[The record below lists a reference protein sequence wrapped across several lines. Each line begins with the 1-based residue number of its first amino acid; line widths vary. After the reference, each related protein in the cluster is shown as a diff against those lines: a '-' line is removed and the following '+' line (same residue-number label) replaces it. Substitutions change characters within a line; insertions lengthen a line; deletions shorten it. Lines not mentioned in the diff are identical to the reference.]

1 MSRAQVLVLV
11 VHGLLLALL
20 GMLLGFPLQHAIT
33 ADGSPQAQ
41 LAWRSSHTTLVTG
54 GTLYVAVA
62 AVGQHLA
69 LGARAARFATSVLVL
84 ASYVFAAV
92 LCAGPLLGARG
103 LQPVGPPAHVAVHL
117 GFLAAIALLFAGL
130 GVILWGACSAV
141 ARSRSA

>member
-1 MSRAQVLVLV
+1 MSRTLVLLLV

-20 GMLLGFPLQHAIT
+20 GMLLGFPLAHAIT
-33 ADGSPQAQ
+33 AADSPQAQ
-41 LAWRSSHTTLVTG
+41 LAWRASHTTLVTG

-62 AVGQHLA
+62 AVAGQLA
-69 LGARAARFATSVLVL
+69 LGARAARFATTTLVL

-103 LQPVGPPAHVAVHL
+103 LEAAGPPSHLAVHA

-130 GVILWGACSAV
+130 AVILWGALGAV
-141 ARSRSA
+141 ARSRGS